1 MMSPTRF
8 VSFSALTLLLAITG
22 FTGAPTAAASSGTP
36 ACRTRDLAAS
46 INSKG
51 GGTAGSLYVAL
62 VLRNVSGRVCR
73 TGGFPGVS
81 YVADGNRTQVGA
93 PADWVDRGQARMLA
107 LPPGGRMGATLREV
121 DARDYPARICRP
133 RLTYGL
139 RVYPPNQTKSTLV
152 AQRTTGCRNR
162 AVHLLTVTPLRRA
175 R

>member
-1 MMSPTRF
+1 MSPTRLVT
-8 VSFSALTLLLAITG
+8 VSGLTLLLAVTG

-36 ACRTRDLAAS
+36 ACRTRDLASS

-81 YVADGNRTQVGA
+81 YVADAGRTQVGA
-93 PADWVDRGQARMLA
+93 PADWVDRAQARMLA
-107 LPPGGRMGATLREV
+107 VPPGGRMAAMLREV
-121 DARDYPARICRP
+121 DALNYPARICRP
-133 RLTYGL
+133 ANTHGL
-139 RVYPPNQTKSTLV
+139 RLYPPNQTTSTFV

-162 AVHLLTVTPLRRA
+162 AVHLLTVTPLRRVG
-175 R
+175 